1 MSNVQRKE
9 SVTKLII
16 DKRQKENIENIEG
29 TKAEHVDESDV
40 IKDSIDFMKHATLEQ
55 KDQIIE
61 KTKETFKVRRYLYLN
76 ENFFNVFPRF
86 LNIPELVSNVTM
98 INSRFS

>member
-9 SVTKLII
+9 SVSKII
-16 DKRQKENIENIEG
+16 INKRQKENIENIER
-29 TKAEHVDESDV
+29 TKAEHADETEV

-76 ENFFNVFPRF
+76 EHFFNVFPRF
-86 LNIPELVSNVTM
+86 LDTPELVSNITV
-98 INSRFS
+98 INSCFF